1 VALWKGVTTNGRRMD
16 GWGENVLKRGQIGA
30 GGTVEGGDDGTDGW
44 GENVIKGGQIGAGG
58 RWVV

>member
-1 VALWKGVTTNGRRMD
+1 MD